1 MARAWRPLASGP
13 FPLRLFQLPRSS
25 GSTAAAASAPVQGGC
40 TSPAFAA
47 RIQRDAPLMMCYLE
61 VGQCDCVWRF
71 GVCRSSLIA
80 APCDCDV

>member
-1 MARAWRPLASGP
+1 MHGKGVASFGQWAFSAQTLP
-13 FPLRLFQLPRSS
+13 ALPRSS

-61 VGQCDCVWRF
+61 VGQ
-71 GVCRSSLIA
+71 
-80 APCDCDV
+80 